1 MSIIGLFVAK
11 QKMEKAKESLKEEV
25 EILKKEV
32 AELRTN
38 NRLDEYMQKTKTEN
52 VLIVRVRSYS
62 LGTIA
67 SVLLNKDI
75 EKIADND
82 GYYQV
87 VSKDGEELF
96 VSDLKSTFWADRD
109 ILTVY
114 DMNNGKRKVGTV
126 KQWLVSGRIPL
137 LEKEAK
143 TCTVMLEKTKL
154 CDLKRYISFGELQF
168 DAYDGDAAIRVKA
181 EDHYVIKYRGKEIA
195 QVYELPTK
203 MKDGFSD
210 RYVIEYKDKK
220 DRELVAMMAIALD
233 ICNT

>member
-25 EILKKEV
+25 DALKKEV
-32 AELRTN
+32 AELRKKN
-38 NRLDEYMQKTKTEN
+38 GLDEYIHKAKTEN

-75 EKIADND
+75 EKIDDDD

-96 VSDLKSTFWADRD
+96 MSDLKSTFLTDRD

-114 DMNNGKRKVGTV
+114 DMSEGKRKIGTV

-143 TCTVMLEKTKL
+143 TCTVMLEKNKL

-168 DAYDGDAAIRVKA
+168 DTYDGDAWIRVKA
-181 EDHYVIKYRGKEIA
+181 EDHYAIKYKGREIA
-195 QVYELPTK
+195 QLHELSTK

-220 DRELVAMMAIALD
+220 DQKIVAMMAIALD